1 MPALDHSTL
10 SAMEPATDRRITET
24 PWPAASQAWV
34 ALCAFCVAAIL
45 SYTDRQ
51 ILSLLV
57 DPLRAT
63 FRLSDT
69 QVSILQG
76 VAFALI
82 YAVAGL
88 PLGRMADVL
97 PRRRVIIGGILIWSV
112 ATLWCGLARSFGE
125 LFLARAL
132 VGVGEAALAP
142 AATSMIADYFPPRR
156 RGTATGLFLMGQV
169 AGSGL
174 AITLGGAILQL
185 AQSGALAG
193 LPLIG
198 ALAPWRATLLLLSLP
213 GLVVAVLIAATRE
226 PPRRHAPGRLRAPR
240 LPDVASTLLAR
251 GATLGPIYLGMALL
265 SVGDFSLQNWYPAL
279 LSRRFGLSPGLI
291 GAELGPAAI
300 ASALVGTLGAGLLSD
315 RRAAGRGVSARLPI
329 AAVAAALALS
339 GALAGLAPS
348 APVAIAIFMCWVVM
362 SNAAGAIGITA
373 VQELAPAPVRGV
385 ALALISFFNIGLGLG
400 VGTTTTAVLTDK
412 VFGGPHGV
420 GTAMTAMAVPAS
432 VLGALAFLAAARSA
446 RRQAVAQ

>member
-1 MPALDHSTL
+1 MQALDNTI
-10 SAMEPATDRRITET
+10 SATAPVTEA
-24 PWPAASQAWV
+24 PWPAPSKAWV
-34 ALCAFCVAAIL
+34 ALGAFCVAAIL

-57 DPLRAT
+57 DPLRAA

-97 PRRRVIIGGILIWSV
+97 PRRRVIIGGILVWSL

-125 LFLARAL
+125 LFCARAM
-132 VGVGEAALAP
+132 VGIGEAALAP

-185 AQSGALAG
+185 AQSGALAHV
-193 LPLIG
+193 PLIG

-213 GLVVAVLIAATRE
+213 GLLVALLIAGTRE
-226 PPRRHAPGRLRAPR
+226 PPRRHAPGLRQA
-240 LPDVASTLLAR
+240 LPLRDVARTLLAHR
-251 GATLGPIYLGMALL
+251 ATLAPIYLGMALL
-265 SVGDFSLQNWYPAL
+265 SIGDFSLQTWYPAL
-279 LSRRFGLSPGLI
+279 LSRRFGLSPGMI

-300 ASALVGTLGAGLLSD
+300 AGALVGTLGAGLLSD
-315 RRAAGRGVSARLPI
+315 RLVAGGGFAARLPI

-339 GALAGLAPS
+339 GALAGLASS
-348 APVAIAIFMCWVVM
+348 APTAIAIFVCWIVM

-400 VGTTTTAVLTDK
+400 LGATTTAMLTDR
-412 VFGGPHGV
+412 VFGGPQGV
-420 GTAMTAMAVPAS
+420 GQAMTAMAVPAS
-432 VLGALAFLAAARSA
+432 VLGALAFLAAARSS
-446 RRQAVAQ
+446 RRQAAP